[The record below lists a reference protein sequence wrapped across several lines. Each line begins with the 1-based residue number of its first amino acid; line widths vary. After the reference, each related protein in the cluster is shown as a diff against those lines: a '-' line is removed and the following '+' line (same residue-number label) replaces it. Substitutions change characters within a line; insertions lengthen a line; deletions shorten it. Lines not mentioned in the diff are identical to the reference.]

1 MGRVILLRENTLC
14 KDQFIINTSDA
25 DKPVDRI
32 THVGQGELSM
42 ICILSWRLSANLSE
56 RERDVCENSA
66 KIFAAEEA
74 ARRAASARL
83 IYAARLI

>member
-1 MGRVILLRENTLC
+1 
-14 KDQFIINTSDA
+14 
-25 DKPVDRI
+25 
-32 THVGQGELSM
+32 VGQGELSM
-42 ICILSWRLSANLSE
+42 IYILSWRLYARIYRS
-56 RERDVCENSA
+56 ERDVCENSA